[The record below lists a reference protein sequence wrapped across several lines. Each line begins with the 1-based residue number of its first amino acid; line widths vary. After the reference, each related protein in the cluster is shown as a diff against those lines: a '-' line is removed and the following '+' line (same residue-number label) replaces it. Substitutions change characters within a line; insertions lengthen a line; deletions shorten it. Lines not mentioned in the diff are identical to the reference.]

1 MGEVPRAISRGG
13 AAPVRSKIRIWLG
26 WDRLSA
32 IAIQRPSGE
41 GAAGVVYS
49 ALPRSIVLPS
59 APVTFRRERFVGSE
73 TAMSKAVGDESHTWP
88 CPFSSRAISRAT
100 TKPLLASSESANNP
114 SADQSVVIAV
124 AYLPSGEICADWG
137 A

>member
-1 MGEVPRAISRGG
+1 GLGAVPGGVMRGG
-13 AAPVRSKIRIWLG
+13 GAQVRSRIRIWLG

-41 GAAGVVYS
+41 GAAGLVYS

-88 CPFSSRAISRAT
+88 CPFSSRAISRAI
-100 TKPLLASSESANNP
+100 TKPLLAS
-114 SADQSVVIAV
+114 
-124 AYLPSGEICADWG
+124 
-137 A
+137 